1 LIISGLRRSERRNS
15 LVVKD
20 LQLSLLYLHFFL
32 AVSLES
38 VILIIMTQRKIRELI
53 LGITRGNLA
62 WADPM
67 SKVCLEQHDR
77 HPEKF
82 PIGSTFQ
89 SAEEVLEDIIGGLT
103 SLQEEIRITASFNSA
118 QL

>member
-1 LIISGLRRSERRNS
+1 M
-15 LVVKD
+15 K
-20 LQLSLLYLHFFL
+20 
-32 AVSLES
+32 ES
-38 VILIIMTQRKIRELI
+38 KIREDI
-53 LGITRGNLA
+53 LSIVRGNLA

-67 SKVCLEQHDR
+67 SKVCLDQHKL

-89 SAEEVLEDIIGGLT
+89 SAEEVLEDILFDLK
-103 SLQEEIRITASFNSA
+103 SLQNEINIIASFNSA